1 MMNYSEAFA
10 TLTELRG
17 LQVSLRPL
25 QVDWVESLFE
35 AVHESRVELRRYMPW
50 ETDEP
55 EAIRTFLE
63 EARREREAGT
73 GLSLCV
79 FELETE
85 EISGVISLKDLDPFT
100 PRCEVGYWIRST
112 KAGRGY
118 TTEALSTLIDYCRD
132 ALELAR
138 LDAQVVTTNIA
149 SQRVL
154 VKCGFE
160 EEGFKA
166 KCHLCHGVWQDI
178 KLYGKLL
185 D

>member
-1 MMNYSEAFA
+1 MINYSDEFLA
-10 TLTELRG
+10 LTELPTPR
-17 LQVSLRPL
+17 LALKPL
-25 QVDWVESLFE
+25 KENWAEPLFE

-50 ETDEP
+50 ETDDP

-63 EARREREAGT
+63 GAVRERAAGS
-73 GLSLCV
+73 GLSLCIYEV
-79 FELETE
+79 ETD

-100 PRCEVGYWIRST
+100 PLCEVGYWIRST

-118 TTEALSTLIDYCRD
+118 ATEALSTLIDYARD
-132 ALELAR
+132 RLGLVR
-138 LDAQVVTTNIA
+138 LDARVVTTNVA

-154 VKCGFE
+154 GKCGFG

-166 KCHLCHGVWQDI
+166 KGQLCHRDWQEV